1 MGIFIFIRKLKMTS
15 RPVVSVYNTGASDVQ
30 VKTCVPM
37 PGVFSVPIR
46 NDLVHFVHSNL
57 AKNRRQGHAVYWLA
71 GQEHSAESWGTGRAV
86 ARIPRISGSG
96 THRSGQATFGN
107 MCRSARMF
115 APLKIWRK
123 WHAKANVTQRRH
135 AVASALAASA
145 CAPLVMA
152 RGHRVD
158 GVPELPLVVDS
169 LNGENTKGLLAT
181 LNKFGCGD
189 DLAKVRRSKQTR
201 QGTGKYRNSRYVM
214 RKGPLIIYGDASANI
229 RKAGRNLPGV
239 DLCHVSRLN
248 VLQLAPGG
256 HLGRFCVFTEDAF
269 RALNNQFGT
278 NKAECTERSGYH
290 INRHVMNCADLSR
303 IINSDQVQSKLRAQR
318 TSVRAHN
325 KTKANPLKNKSLML
339 RLNPFAK
346 KRAELIAKREADRH
360 AGMAKALKAK
370 RNKAGR
376 AAKKARTKRDQD
388 LQTGLVQSFAD
399 ADKILADEAKAGAY
413 QPGDSEDE
421 EEDDN

>member
-1 MGIFIFIRKLKMTS
+1 MTS
-15 RPVVSVYNTGASDVQ
+15 RPVVSVYNTGAANVE
-30 VKTCVPM
+30 VKSCVPM

-123 WHAKANVTQRRH
+123 WHGKANITQRRH

-152 RGHRVD
+152 RGHRVE
-158 GVPELPLVVDS
+158 GVPELPLVLDS
-169 LNGENTKGLLAT
+169 LSGDNTKNLLTT
-181 LNKFGCGD
+181 LNKFGCAE
-189 DLAKVRRSKQTR
+189 DLAKVRRSKQIR

-214 RKGPLIIYGDASANI
+214 RKGPLIVYGDASSNV
-229 RKAGRNLPGV
+229 RQAGRNLPGV
-239 DLCHVSRLN
+239 DICHVSRLN

-256 HLGRFCVFTEDAF
+256 HLGRFRVFTEDAF
-269 RALNNQFGT
+269 RALNNTFGT
-278 NKAECTERSGYH
+278 NKAECLEKKGYH
-290 INRHVMNCADLSR
+290 LNRHVVNCADISR
-303 IINSDQVQSKLRAQR
+303 IINSDQVQSKLREQR
-318 TSVRAHN
+318 TSIRTHD
-325 KTKANPLKNKSLML
+325 KTKKNPLKNKAMML
-339 RLNPFAK
+339 KLNPFAK

-360 AGMAKALKAK
+360 AGRAAALKAK
-370 RNKAGR
+370 RSKAGR
-376 AAKKARTKRDQD
+376 ASKHTRTQRDQA
-388 LQTGLVQSFAD
+388 LNAGLVQSFKD
-399 ADKILADEAKAGAY
+399 AEDVIAEEIRQGAY
-413 QPGDSEDE
+413 QPGDTESEEDE
-421 EEDDN
+421 